1 MQPRGCRS
9 AWCRAWIG
17 WTLGVGLAAR
27 FPPVPPAPP
36 PVRTV
41 ALEAI
46 DLPTA
51 GDWRAVPGIGEQRAL
66 DLARA
71 WWSSQGADEE
81 FDPQAVPGI
90 GDELGAR
97 ARAFLGSRAADS
109 SHGTWAVH

>member
-1 MQPRGCRS
+1 MELHGSRS

-27 FPPVPPAPP
+27 CPPEPPAPP
-36 PVRTV
+36 PVLTV
-41 ALEAI
+41 AVEAI

-51 GDWRAVPGIGEQRAL
+51 QEWRAVPGIGTRRAV
-66 DLARA
+66 DLTRA
-71 WWSSQGADEE
+71 WWWSQGAAEK

-97 ARAFLGSRAADS
+97 ARAFLGARPVDS
-109 SHGTWAVH
+109 SHGAWAVH